1 MIEYEKTLPGHDVML
16 RSDLR
21 SHVSSLIITPRQCVG
36 VGTLSMVRVRW
47 ILECYLQIETFRS
60 QDIWTGVVRPGVT
73 TGAEAG
79 GRINEM

>member
-47 ILECYLQIETFRS
+47 TLSAADKKHSEAR
-60 QDIWTGVVRPGVT
+60 IWTGVVRPRVT